1 MTNTPISIIIPVYNE
16 EKVLEKNS
24 EKIIEYMERR
34 HKRYEIILCDN
45 GSTDSTYEKG
55 KNLSKK
61 FKRIKF
67 IQIGKRGVGL
77 ALKEMIRKSKFENI
91 IFLPID
97 MSFDLKFIKDALPLL
112 KKYDLVIGSKSFKKS
127 IVRRPITRKI
137 FSLFFNS
144 LVNIFFGL
152 GISDT
157 QSVKAFR
164 KSKIK
169 KLSEEIESED
179 LFFDV
184 ELLIKSKKA
193 GLKIIEIPVICN
205 DMRKTHY
212 NILIDSARAFFKLL
226 DFWFKTKF
234 MQY

>member
-1 MTNTPISIIIPVYNE
+1 MNNVPISIIIPVYNE

-24 EKIIEYMERR
+24 EKIVEYMERKHR
-34 HKRYEIILCDN
+34 RYEIILCDN
-45 GSTDSTYEKG
+45 GSTDLTQEKG
-55 KNLSKK
+55 ITLSKK
-61 FKRIKF
+61 FRRIKF
-67 IQIGKRGVGL
+67 IRIEKRGIGL
-77 ALKEMIRKSKFENI
+77 ALKEMIRKAKFENI

-112 KKYDLVIGSKSFKKS
+112 KKYDLVIGSKSSKKS
-127 IVRRPITRKI
+127 IVRRPIIRKL
-137 FSLFFNS
+137 FSLIFNF

-179 LFFDV
+179 FLFDV
-184 ELLIKSKKA
+184 ELLVKSKKA
-193 GLKIIEIPVICN
+193 GLKIIEIPVICK
-205 DMRKTHY
+205 DTRKTHY
-212 NILIDSARAFFKLL
+212 DILIDSARVFFKLL
-226 DFWFKTKF
+226 DLWFKANF
-234 MQY
+234 MQ